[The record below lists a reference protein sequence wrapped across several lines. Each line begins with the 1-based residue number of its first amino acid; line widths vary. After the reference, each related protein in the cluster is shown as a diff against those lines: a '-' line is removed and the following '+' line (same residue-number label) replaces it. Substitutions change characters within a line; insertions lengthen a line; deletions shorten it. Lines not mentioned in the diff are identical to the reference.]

1 MVHRHTL
8 GLCSALVMCLVALS
22 VFPLSAQP
30 PRDFAADQVIVDD
43 GKVME
48 ASKIYVS
55 GLKSRTEGLMGLT
68 IIVRRDRRLSWTLNP
83 KAQTYT
89 ENAMTADELKMAPG
103 DIPGE
108 VSRTRLGT
116 ERILGYNCVKY
127 QVTFKSMRGTDTAF
141 LWQAESLGIPIRTEI
156 PNFAIS
162 ELRNIRVGAQPADLF
177 EVPAGYRRTEGAG
190 IAGGAGVPEAIA
202 EMLSGGRRG
211 AAGAPNPPAGVS
223 GGTAGAPR
231 PSVGVA
237 GGTAPAIQGQRQA
250 PASYQMEYR
259 TDRPGG
265 DYRDFELPNADPK
278 ACAAACARD
287 KDCKAWTYGKPGV
300 GGEKA
305 HCWLKNEVPEPAEHD
320 ECISGVKGG
329 NAEGLELNTNR
340 AGFDFR
346 DMDLPKADPKAC
358 QAACDRDA
366 KCVAWTYVKPGIQG
380 ERAHCWLKDQV
391 PEPNEDENCISG
403 IKRIKFTP

>member
-1 MVHRHTL
+1 MIHRHALRL
-8 GLCSALVMCLVALS
+8 GAALFLCLLAVSQS
-22 VFPLSAQP
+22 SIIAQP
-30 PRDFAADQVIVDD
+30 PRDFAADQVILDN
-43 GKVME
+43 GTVME
-48 ASKIYVS
+48 AGKIYVS
-55 GLKSRTEGLMGLT
+55 GLKSRTEGIVGLT
-68 IIVRRDRRLSWTLNP
+68 IIVRRDRQLSWTLNP
-83 KAQTYT
+83 KSKTYT
-89 ENAMTADELKMAPG
+89 EKAMTAEELKMALG

-108 VSRTRLGT
+108 VSRTRIGS

-141 LWQAESLGIPIRTEI
+141 LWQAESLGIPIRTEV

-162 ELRNIRVGAQPADLF
+162 ELRNIRVGAQPLELF
-177 EVPAGYRRTEGAG
+177 EVPAGYRKSEGLGAG
-190 IAGGAGVPEAIA
+190 GGAVVPEAIA

-211 AAGAPNPPAGVS
+211 TAGTVNPPTGAS

-231 PSVGVA
+231 PPA
-237 GGTAPAIQGQRQA
+237 AMTGGTASAAQGQRQA
-250 PASYQMEYR
+250 PTSYQMEFK

-287 KDCKAWTYGKPGV
+287 VDCRAWTYGKPGA

-305 HCWLKNEVPEPAEHD
+305 HCWLKNEVPDPVAND
-320 ECISGVKGG
+320 EFISGVKGG

-346 DMDLPKADPKAC
+346 DMELPKADPKAC

-366 KCVAWTYVKPGIQG
+366 KCVAWTYVKAGIQG
-380 ERAHCWLKDQV
+380 ERAHCWLKDQI
-391 PEPNEDENCISG
+391 PEPSEDESCISG
-403 IKRIKFTP
+403 IKRIKFEP

>member
-1 MVHRHTL
+1 MVHRHAL

-22 VFPLSAQP
+22 LFPVSAQP
-30 PRDFAADQVIVDD
+30 PRDFAADQVILDD

-48 ASKIYVS
+48 AGKIYVS
-55 GLKSRTEGLMGLT
+55 GLKSRTEGIVGLT
-68 IIVRRDRRLSWTLNP
+68 IIVRRDKQLSWTLNP
-83 KAQTYT
+83 KSKTYT
-89 ENAMTADELKMAPG
+89 EKAMTAEELKMALG

-108 VSRTRLGT
+108 VSRTRIGS

-127 QVTFKSMRGTDTAF
+127 QLTFKSMRGTDTAI

-162 ELRNIRVGAQPADLF
+162 ELRNIRVGAQPPDLF
-177 EVPAGYRRTEGAG
+177 EVPAGYRKSEGFGAG
-190 IAGGAGVPEAIA
+190 GGAVVPEAIA

-211 AAGAPNPPAGVS
+211 GAGTVNPPTGVS

-231 PSVGVA
+231 PPAGMT
-237 GGTAPAIQGQRQA
+237 GGTAPAVQAQRQA
-250 PASYQMEYR
+250 PTSYQMEDK

-278 ACAAACARD
+278 GCAAACARD
-287 KDCKAWTYGKPGV
+287 KDCKAWTYGKPGT

-305 HCWLKNEVPEPAEHD
+305 RCWLKNEVPDPVAND
-320 ECISGVKGG
+320 EFVSGVKGG

-346 DMDLPKADPKAC
+346 DMELPKADPKAC

-403 IKRIKFTP
+403 IKRVRFAP